1 MKNLKISIFTIS
13 MVALFAIYVSGCGKS
28 NTDELGI
35 GPIKSEVK
43 LGPVDKTLAVKGE
56 TLFNT
61 KCAACHK
68 IDSRLVGPPL
78 KDVTKRRR
86 PEWIMN
92 MMLNPQQMTMENP
105 TAKELFATYLVQMTF
120 QDVNQDDARAILEF
134 FRNNDGAGPT
144 SSK

>member
-1 MKNLKISIFTIS
+1 MKNFKITIFTIS
-13 MVALFAIYVSGCGKS
+13 LVALFSIYISGCGS
-28 NTDELGI
+28 NTDEIGI
-35 GPIKSEVK
+35 GPVKSEVK

-68 IDSRLVGPPL
+68 IDSKLVGPPL

-105 TAKELFATYLVQMTF
+105 TAKELFATYLVQMTY
-120 QDVNQDDARAILEF
+120 QDVSQDDARAILEY

-144 SSK
+144 TSK

>member
-1 MKNLKISIFTIS
+1 MKRIKILLAVFPVLI
-13 MVALFAIYVSGCGKS
+13 LFAAFTTGCGK

-43 LGPVDKTLAVKGE
+43 LGPIDKNLVVKGE
-56 TLFNT
+56 QTFTT
-61 KCAACHK
+61 KCSACHK
-68 IDSRLVGPPL
+68 LDVKLVGPPL

-120 QDVNQDDARAILEF
+120 QDVSQDDARAILEY
-134 FRNNDGAGPT
+134 FRNNDGTGQT

>member
-1 MKNLKISIFTIS
+1 MKNVKISILTIS
-13 MVALFAIYVSGCGKS
+13 LVALFTIYISGCGK
-28 NTDELGI
+28 NTDEMGI

-56 TLFNT
+56 SLFNT
-61 KCAACHK
+61 KCSACHK

-120 QDVNQDDARAILEF
+120 QDVSQDDARAILEF
-134 FRNNDGAGPT
+134 FRNNDGSQPT
-144 SSK
+144 SEK